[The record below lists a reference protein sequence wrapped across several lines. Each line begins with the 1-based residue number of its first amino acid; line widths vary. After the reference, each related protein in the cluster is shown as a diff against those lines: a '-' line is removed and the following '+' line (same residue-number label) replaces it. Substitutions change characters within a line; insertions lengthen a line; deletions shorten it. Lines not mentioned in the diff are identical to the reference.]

1 MSEARKSQHGT
12 REAREGVQQAKEAAH
27 SAADSATRGARETF
41 GRAEDVFDQNAD
53 DVRDIG
59 VSVADTVAR
68 TADVALE
75 ITERV
80 AEQGRDA
87 MWRGLFAAAGVNGR
101 LADVGYGRSHRV
113 LEQSARTLELY
124 REAGE
129 ATAEHMQAL
138 FASGLSLTRGI
149 QEMQL
154 VALRM
159 FDNAAERGTHKPR
172 DLLRCKSMTDL
183 AEMQRDVCMDS
194 VNYAIEA
201 SSTLLQIAGRV
212 AQDAMRPLQGRAA
225 ART

>member
-1 MSEARKSQHGT
+1 M
-12 REAREGVQQAKEAAH
+12 
-27 SAADSATRGARETF
+27 
-41 GRAEDVFDQNAD
+41 
-53 DVRDIG
+53 
-59 VSVADTVAR
+59 SVADTVAR

-87 MWRGLFAAAGVNGR
+87 MWRGLCAAAGVNGR
-101 LADVGYGRSHRV
+101 LADVGYGRSHRA

-138 FASGLSLTRGI
+138 FVSGLSLTRGI
-149 QEMQL
+149 QELQL

-159 FDNAAERGTHKPR
+159 LDNAAERGAHKPR
-172 DLLRCKSMTDL
+172 DLLRCRSMTDL
-183 AEMQRDVCMDS
+183 AEMQRDLCMDS
-194 VNYAIEA
+194 VNYAMEA

-212 AQDAMRPLQGRAA
+212 AQEAMRPLHGRAA